1 MPLLT
6 FSDVSRGDKEHLP
19 AHVDPHRVGVAIT
32 VEVARNGRVEATT
45 YTIRIFPSPIFRVEN
60 QLQPTRASLL
70 GLELAATCYL

>member
-19 AHVDPHRVGVAIT
+19 AHVDPHRVGVAIA

-45 YTIRIFPSPIFRVEN
+45 CRFF
-60 QLQPTRASLL
+60 LQIMFLNDPPFLQHRK
-70 GLELAATCYL
+70 GK